1 MYEPSSPLTAL
12 RVSPVSVW
20 VTVIVTPGRP
30 APLWSL
36 MSPLICAVETDC
48 AEEVEKNR
56 RTISSPRAEIT
67 TSQWPICPSSSC
79 AKLWKKRGEYT
90 TAPRLASL
98 ARDEGRALF
107 CPVENKMVYASP
119 TMNAPRFRV
128 KSTLPW
134 LMAMAVVAAGGTSSD
149 RVLAQQRPA
158 ARAADSGTLDTIQIR
173 QNVWV
178 IFGAGGNVTVH
189 LGEDGVILVDS
200 GSEAMAAK
208 TLDAVRAITKAP
220 IRMIINTSADPEHVG
235 GNDKVGAAG
244 VPINP
249 DNFTDEERATVLS
262 HENVMQRMS
271 APKNRSEKP
280 APTAMWPTE
289 TFTSRF
295 RSFYVN
301 DDAVQVIRQ
310 LGAVSDGD
318 VLVHFRRADVIATGD
333 IVDLR
338 RFPAIDAAKGGSI
351 QGELEALNRLLD
363 LTVPPMPLVLKPGRT
378 LVVPGHG
385 RISDYGELVDY
396 RDMVTTI
403 KDIIEDLVKKG
414 MTLEQV
420 KAANPTAGYRKRY
433 GSDTGPWTTD
443 MFVEA
448 IYSGLK
454 TGKPV
459 GKTE

>member
-1 MYEPSSPLTAL
+1 MTLVLVCGVGYVGADLKVGP
-12 RVSPVSVW
+12 
-20 VTVIVTPGRP
+20 
-30 APLWSL
+30 
-36 MSPLICAVETDC
+36 
-48 AEEVEKNR
+48 
-56 RTISSPRAEIT
+56 
-67 TSQWPICPSSSC
+67 
-79 AKLWKKRGEYT
+79 YT
-90 TAPRLASL
+90 L
-98 ARDEGRALF
+98 D
-107 CPVENKMVYASP
+107 
-119 TMNAPRFRV
+119 
-128 KSTLPW
+128 
-134 LMAMAVVAAGGTSSD
+134 
-149 RVLAQQRPA
+149 AQQRPA
-158 ARAADSGTLDTIQIR
+158 ARAGEQGALDTIQIR
-173 QNVWV
+173 DNVWV
-178 IFGAGGNVTVH
+178 IFGAGGNITVH
-189 LGEDGVILVDS
+189 VGEDGVMLVDS
-200 GSEAMAAK
+200 GSEPMAER
-208 TLDAVRAITKAP
+208 TLEAVRAITKAP

-235 GNDKVGAAG
+235 GNDKVGATG

-310 LGAVSDGD
+310 LGAISDGD
-318 VLVHFRRADVIATGD
+318 VLVQFRRADVIATGD

-338 RFPAIDAAKGGSI
+338 RFPVIDAANGGSI
-351 QGELEALNRLLD
+351 QGELEALNHLLD

-378 LVVPGHG
+378 LLVPGHG
-385 RISDYGELVDY
+385 RVSDYGELVDY

-403 KDIIEDLVKKG
+403 KDIIEDMVKKG
-414 MTLEQV
+414 MSLQQV

-433 GSDTGPWTTD
+433 GADSGPWTTD

-448 IYSGLK
+448 IYNGLK
-454 TGKPV
+454 GAAKPPT

>member
-1 MYEPSSPLTAL
+1 MNPPRTDYAEAVGTEEYANADEPVAHTSKLL
-12 RVSPVSVW
+12 
-20 VTVIVTPGRP
+20 
-30 APLWSL
+30 
-36 MSPLICAVETDC
+36 ETC
-48 AEEVEKNR
+48 G
-56 RTISSPRAEIT
+56 
-67 TSQWPICPSSSC
+67 
-79 AKLWKKRGEYT
+79 KRGEYT
-90 TAPRLASL
+90 TVPANGLCFA
-98 ARDEGRALF
+98 A
-107 CPVENKMVYASP
+107 
-119 TMNAPRFRV
+119 TMDAPRFRS
-128 KSTLPW
+128 KSMLW
-134 LMAMAVVAAGGTSSD
+134 LIGAALVFAAGD
-149 RVLAQQRPA
+149 
-158 ARAADSGTLDTIQIR
+158 ARAQSASANVSADQQLDTVQIR
-173 QNVWV
+173 PNVWV

-200 GSEAMAAK
+200 GSEAMADR
-208 TLDAVRAITKAP
+208 TLAAVRAITKAP

-262 HENVMQRMS
+262 HENVLQRMS
-271 APKNRSEKP
+271 APKNRNEKP
-280 APTAMWPTE
+280 APTGMWPTE
-289 TFTSRF
+289 TFTSKY

-301 DDAVQVIRQ
+301 DEAVQVIRQ

-318 VLVHFRRADVIATGD
+318 VIVHLRRADVIATGD

-338 RFPAIDAAKGGSI
+338 RFPVIDPAKGGSI

-385 RISDYGELVDY
+385 RVSDYGELVDY

-403 KDIIEDLVKKG
+403 KDIIEDMVKKG

-420 KAANPTAGYRKRY
+420 KTANPTAGYRKRY
-433 GSDTGPWTTD
+433 GSDTGSWTTD

-448 IYSGLK
+448 IYNGLK
-454 TGKPV
+454 GGTKPATGK
-459 GKTE
+459 TN

>member
-1 MYEPSSPLTAL
+1 
-12 RVSPVSVW
+12 
-20 VTVIVTPGRP
+20 
-30 APLWSL
+30 
-36 MSPLICAVETDC
+36 
-48 AEEVEKNR
+48 
-56 RTISSPRAEIT
+56 
-67 TSQWPICPSSSC
+67 
-79 AKLWKKRGEYT
+79 
-90 TAPRLASL
+90 
-98 ARDEGRALF
+98 
-107 CPVENKMVYASP
+107 MVYASP
-119 TMNAPRFRV
+119 TMYGTRFHS
-128 KSTLPW
+128 KNTLRW
-134 LMAMAVVAAGGTSSD
+134 TTALVLLCGVGYAGVDLKVGPSILD
-149 RVLAQQRPA
+149 AQQPPG
-158 ARAADSGTLDTIQIR
+158 ARAGDQRALDTVQIR
-173 QNVWV
+173 DNVWV

-189 LGEDGVILVDS
+189 VGEDGVMLVDS
-200 GSEAMAAK
+200 GSEPMAGK
-208 TLDAVRAITKAP
+208 TLEAVRAITKAP

-262 HENVMQRMS
+262 HENVLQRMS
-271 APKNRSEKP
+271 VPKNRTEKP

-289 TFTSRF
+289 TFTSKY

-301 DDAVQVIRQ
+301 NDAVQVIRQ
-310 LGAVSDGD
+310 LGAVTDGD

-338 RFPAIDAAKGGSI
+338 HFPVIDAAKGGSI

-385 RISDYGELVDY
+385 RVSDYGELVDY

-403 KDIIEDLVKKG
+403 KDIIEDMVKKG

-420 KAANPTAGYRKRY
+420 KAANPTAGYRKRW
-433 GSDTGPWTTD
+433 GSDTGTWTTD

-448 IYSGLK
+448 IYNGLK
-454 TGKPV
+454 QGAKPA

>member
-1 MYEPSSPLTAL
+1 MKLLSG
-12 RVSPVSVW
+12 
-20 VTVIVTPGRP
+20 VI
-30 APLWSL
+30 AAAS
-36 MSPLICAVETDC
+36 I
-48 AEEVEKNR
+48 
-56 RTISSPRAEIT
+56 
-67 TSQWPICPSSSC
+67 
-79 AKLWKKRGEYT
+79 
-90 TAPRLASL
+90 LA
-98 ARDEGRALF
+98 
-107 CPVENKMVYASP
+107 
-119 TMNAPRFRV
+119 
-128 KSTLPW
+128 
-134 LMAMAVVAAGGTSSD
+134 AAD
-149 RVLAQQRPA
+149 
-158 ARAADSGTLDTIQIR
+158 ARAQPLDTVQIR
-173 QNVWV
+173 PNVWV

-189 LGEDGVILVDS
+189 VGEDGVILVDS
-200 GSEAMAAK
+200 GSEAMAAR
-208 TLDAVRAITKAP
+208 TLVAVQAITKAP
-220 IRMIINTSADPEHVG
+220 IRMIIDTSADPEHVG

-262 HENVMQRMS
+262 HENVLQRMS
-271 APKNRSEKP
+271 APKNRNEKP

-289 TFTSRF
+289 TFTSKL

-301 DDAVQVIRQ
+301 DEAVQVIRQ
-310 LGAVSDGD
+310 LGAVTDGD
-318 VLVHFRRADVIATGD
+318 VLVHLRRADVIATGD

-338 RFPAIDAAKGGSI
+338 RFPVIDPAKGGSI

-396 RDMVTTI
+396 RDMVATI

-448 IYSGLK
+448 IYNGLK
-454 TGKPV
+454 NATKAPTGK
-459 GKTE
+459 TN